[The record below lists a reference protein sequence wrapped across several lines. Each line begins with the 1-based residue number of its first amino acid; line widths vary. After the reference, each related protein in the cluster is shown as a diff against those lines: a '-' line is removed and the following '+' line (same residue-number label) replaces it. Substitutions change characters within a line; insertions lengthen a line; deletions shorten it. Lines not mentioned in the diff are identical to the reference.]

1 MQART
6 VFSKFKEVVVKALI
20 WAGTVGMQQ
29 RADRDDQGS
38 ILDTERGLHKCYV
51 SE

>member
-20 WAGTVGMQQ
+20 DLLAKLCVGTLINIINIKVF
-29 RADRDDQGS
+29 
-38 ILDTERGLHKCYV
+38 
-51 SE
+51 

>member
-20 WAGTVGMQQ
+20 RAGTVGMQQ

-38 ILDTERGLHKCYV
+38 RTQ
-51 SE
+51 SEGSINVMFLNE

>member
-20 WAGTVGMQQ
+20 DLW
-29 RADRDDQGS
+29 
-38 ILDTERGLHKCYV
+38 EWGLGIRISSV
-51 SE
+51 LLG